1 MQLSSSHPIIELKA
15 ISKHFKI
22 GKERIILF
30 KELDFKCHEKE
41 FIVFTGP
48 SGCGKTTILQI
59 IAGLTRVDQG
69 NVRVFDHSLDEF
81 NEESLALFRSS
92 TIGLVFQMG
101 HLIETLTVLEN
112 ILLPVELAQRD
123 EKDYE
128 KYAWELLQ
136 EFQLSDRAHSLPIML
151 SGGEYQRVAFIR
163 ALILDPQI
171 LLVDEPTANQDER
184 TKEIIFQKLAQ
195 IKGEKTVLVVTH
207 SRDIFPYADR
217 VLTPYK
223 MKLREKNGIS

>member
-1 MQLSSSHPIIELKA
+1 MQFSSSVSIIQLNA
-15 ISKHFKI
+15 ICKNFKI
-22 GKERIILF
+22 GRDRIELF
-30 KELDFKCHEKE
+30 KGLDFKCDENE
-41 FIVFTGP
+41 FVVFTGP

-59 IAGLTRVDQG
+59 IAGLTRVDSG
-69 NVRVFDHSLDEF
+69 TVRVFDHKLDEF

-123 EKDYE
+123 ERDYE
-128 KYAWELLQ
+128 KRAWDLLE
-136 EFQLSDRAHSLPIML
+136 EFYMSHRAHSLPRMI

-163 ALILDPQI
+163 ALILDPLI

-184 TKEIIFQKLAQ
+184 TKAAIFQKLAQ
-195 IKGEKTVLVVTH
+195 LKGKKTILVVTH
-207 SRDIFPYADR
+207 SRDIFPQADR
-217 VLTPYK
+217 IFIPDNK
-223 MKLREKNGIS
+223 KLREENGFS

>member
-1 MQLSSSHPIIELKA
+1 VQYSSSAPIIELKA
-15 ISKHFKI
+15 ISKHFKV
-22 GKERIILF
+22 GKERIELF
-30 KELDFKCHEKE
+30 KDLEFNCNENE

-48 SGCGKTTILQI
+48 SGCGKTTLLQI
-59 IAGLTRVDQG
+59 IAGLTRVEKG
-69 NVRVFDHSLDEF
+69 IVRVYDHNIMEF

-112 ILLPVELAQRD
+112 ILLPVELAQRE

-128 KYAWELLQ
+128 KRAWELLE
-136 EFQLSDRAHSLPIML
+136 EFYMSHRAHSLPRMI

-163 ALILDPQI
+163 ALILDPHI

-184 TKEIIFQKLAQ
+184 TKVAIFQKLAQ
-195 IKGEKTVLVVTH
+195 LKGKKTILVVTH
-207 SRDIFPYADR
+207 SRDIFPHADR
-217 VLTPYK
+217 IFIPDIL
-223 MKLREKNGIS
+223 KLCEKNGIA